1 MTHLSPLGHHEL
13 PEPLAVQ
20 ASRVHPAHLQPA
32 AQVAQMNHVPSVVTG
47 AYPCLFNRSLYASAN
62 GPNGPVASMVT
73 TLPAGI
79 PIPPPS
85 RDRKEKDGPSAP
97 GYADNSQSLTAN
109 EQVLRAKVGII
120 RRSAYR

>member
-79 PIPPPS
+79 PIPPPLVTGKKRMGQALRVMPTILS
-85 RDRKEKDGPSAP
+85 RSPPMNRC
-97 GYADNSQSLTAN
+97 YA
-109 EQVLRAKVGII
+109 
-120 RRSAYR
+120 RRSA